1 MCNFVGQPTFL
12 KREPLG
18 ISYSPSNG
26 ESESASQFLDD
37 VHKMVVFGSL
47 LYYRHYYHL
56 FFLVCPGNV
65 TNPCSGHGACDDGKT
80 GSGHCQCDAN
90 FTGTACEKCILGK
103 YGSNC
108 TGGEYLFS

>member
-1 MCNFVGQPTFL
+1 
-12 KREPLG
+12 
-18 ISYSPSNG
+18 
-26 ESESASQFLDD
+26 
-37 VHKMVVFGSL
+37 MVVFGSL
-47 LYYRHYYHL
+47 LYYSHNYHL

-65 TNPCSGHGACDDGKT
+65 TNPCSGRGACDDGKT

-103 YGSNC
+103 FGSNC

>member
-1 MCNFVGQPTFL
+1 
-12 KREPLG
+12 
-18 ISYSPSNG
+18 
-26 ESESASQFLDD
+26 
-37 VHKMVVFGSL
+37 MVVSGSL